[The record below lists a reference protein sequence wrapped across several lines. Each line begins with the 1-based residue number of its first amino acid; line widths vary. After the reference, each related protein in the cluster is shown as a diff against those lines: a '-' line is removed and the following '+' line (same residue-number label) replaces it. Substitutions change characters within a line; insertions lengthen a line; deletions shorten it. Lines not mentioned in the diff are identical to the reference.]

1 LAVIEVFEF
10 FQVYGRFWDE
20 WRPDFVY
27 ATIVTLQITVGAYLL
42 GIALGLLIAIG
53 RIGRFRVIRG
63 FCIAYVEVARGVP
76 ALVILFLLYF
86 GLVPLGIVMDNVTAG
101 IVGLGM
107 SAAGYMAEIFR
118 AGIAAI
124 HKGQREAGLAV
135 GMRPLAI
142 YRYIILPQATRVAL
156 PPLLNMVVMVLR
168 DSSLASLISAPE
180 IMLRA
185 KDLAMTY
192 FLPMHLFLLAGAVYF
207 CLALPVSLL
216 TRQVERRMHSKL
228 GARMT

>member
-1 LAVIEVFEF
+1 VIEVMEF
-10 FQVYGRFWDE
+10 FQTYARFWDE

-27 ATIVTLQITVGAYLL
+27 ATIVTLRITVGAYLL

-53 RIGRFRVIRG
+53 RIGRMRVIRG

-118 AGIAAI
+118 AGIEAI
-124 HKGQREAGLAV
+124 HKGQREAGLAI
-135 GMRPLAI
+135 GMRPIAI
-142 YRYIILPQATRVAL
+142 YRYIIMPQATRVAL

-192 FLPMHLFLLAGAVYF
+192 FLPMHLFLLAGAIYF
-207 CLALPVSLL
+207 CLALPISLL
-216 TRQVERRMHSKL
+216 TRRVERRMHSKL